1 MTSLCRCLQSGVIF
15 CAYGRWTVDDTAN
28 GMICCNGKMVVEV
41 EQIYS
46 TKNPGELIKKLMEP
60 GDKVVEKSHC
70 DNSAYFAWES
80 ILWGEEKITYILA
93 KTLDRWDK

>member
-1 MTSLCRCLQSGVIF
+1 MTNAHIEEYSIPDSFVLLSETKDDSG
-15 CAYGRWTVDDTAN
+15 
-28 GMICCNGKMVVEV
+28 MVVEV

-60 GDKVVEKSHC
+60 GDRVVEKSHC
-70 DNSAYFAWES
+70 DNSVYFAWES
-80 ILWGEEKITYILA
+80 ILWGEQKVTYILA

>member
-1 MTSLCRCLQSGVIF
+1 MINAHIEKYSIPDSFVLLSETK
-15 CAYGRWTVDDTAN
+15 DDS
-28 GMICCNGKMVVEV
+28 GKMVVEV

-60 GDKVVEKSHC
+60 GDRVVEKSHC

-80 ILWGEEKITYILA
+80 ILWGDKKVTYILA

>member
-1 MTSLCRCLQSGVIF
+1 MINAHIEKFSIPDSFVLLSETK
-15 CAYGRWTVDDTAN
+15 DDS
-28 GMICCNGKMVVEV
+28 GKMVVEV

-60 GDKVVEKSHC
+60 GDRVVEKSHC

-80 ILWGEEKITYILA
+80 ILWGDEKVTYILA

>member
-1 MTSLCRCLQSGVIF
+1 MINAHIEKFSIPDSFVLLSETK
-15 CAYGRWTVDDTAN
+15 DDS
-28 GMICCNGKMVVEV
+28 GKMVVEV

-60 GDKVVEKSHC
+60 GDRVVEKSHC
-70 DNSAYFAWES
+70 DDSAYFAWES
-80 ILWGEEKITYILA
+80 ILWGDEKVTYILA

>member
-1 MTSLCRCLQSGVIF
+1 MIDTPHIEGFSIPDSFVLLSE
-15 CAYGRWTVDDTAN
+15 TKDDS
-28 GMICCNGKMVVEV
+28 GKMVVEV

>member
-1 MTSLCRCLQSGVIF
+1 MINTHIEKFSIPDSFVLLSE
-15 CAYGRWTVDDTAN
+15 TKDDS
-28 GMICCNGKMVVEV
+28 GKMVVEV

-60 GDKVVEKSHC
+60 GDRVVEKSHC
-70 DNSAYFAWES
+70 DDSAYFAWES
-80 ILWGEEKITYILA
+80 ILWGDEKVTYILA

>member
-1 MTSLCRCLQSGVIF
+1 MINAHIEKYSIPDSFVLLSETK
-15 CAYGRWTVDDTAN
+15 DDS
-28 GMICCNGKMVVEV
+28 GKMVVEV

-60 GDKVVEKSHC
+60 GDRVVEKSHC

-80 ILWGEEKITYILA
+80 ILWGDEKVTYILA